1 MLNSGG
7 LMTKLIKRISAPLLS
22 LIILLNMSSAG
33 MAETTVSAEV
43 QAIFNSLLFLICGFL
58 VMFMAAGFAMLESGM
73 VTSKSVSVIC
83 AKNIGLYSIAGIM
96 FWLFGYNLAYGIP
109 EGGYIGTFTP
119 WSDASSVD
127 TGYADGSDWYFQM
140 VFCATTVSICSGA
153 MAERVK
159 LWPFFLFAAILA
171 GIIYP
176 IVMGWQWGGGWLAE
190 LGFSDFA
197 GSTLVHS
204 TGGAAALAGIMLLGA
219 RSGRFDSKGEAK
231 ALKPFAAS
239 SIPLVTI
246 GVFIL
251 WLGWFGFNGGSQLAI
266 GTFDDAVAVS
276 SIFINTNL
284 AACGGVMA
292 AAIITRLI
300 YGKTDVVQMLNGA
313 IGGLVAVTAEPLAP
327 TPLAAIFIGAIGGLI
342 VVFGTKLLFSFK
354 LDDVVGAIPA
364 HMFAGIWGTL
374 AVPLTNTDASFSA
387 QVIGVLS
394 INIFVFVVSYIV
406 FSIMKGTFGIRLSKE
421 AESKG
426 TDVTET
432 GVIAYAIRD

>member
-1 MLNSGG
+1 
-7 LMTKLIKRISAPLLS
+7 MTKFLKKMSAPILS
-22 LIILLNMSSAG
+22 LIFLLNMSSAG

-43 QAIFNSLLFLICGFL
+43 QAIFNSLLFLMCGFM

-159 LWPFFLFAAILA
+159 LWPFFLFAAILS

-219 RSGRFDSKGEAK
+219 RYGRFDSKGEAK
-231 ALKPFAAS
+231 AIKPFAAS
-239 SIPLVTI
+239 SIPLVTV

-284 AACGGVMA
+284 AAAGGVMA
-292 AAIITRLI
+292 AAIITRLMF
-300 YGKTDVVQMLNGA
+300 GKTDVIQMLNGA

-327 TPLAAIFIGAIGGLI
+327 SPLAAIFIGAVGGLI

-374 AVPLTNTDASFSA
+374 AVPLTNSDASFSA
-387 QVIGVLS
+387 QLIGVLS

-406 FSIMKGTFGIRLSKE
+406 FSIMKATFGIRLSKE
-421 AESKG
+421 AEAKG

>member
-1 MLNSGG
+1 
-7 LMTKLIKRISAPLLS
+7 MTKIIKRISAPLLS
-22 LIILLNMSSAG
+22 LVFLLNMSSAG

-43 QAIFNSLLFLICGFL
+43 GFIFNTLLFLICGFL

-73 VTSKSVSVIC
+73 VTSRSVSVIC
-83 AKNIGLYSIAGIM
+83 AKNIGLYAIAGIM
-96 FWLFGYNLAYGIP
+96 FWLVGYNLAYGIP
-109 EGGYIGTFTP
+109 EGGYIGSFVP
-119 WSDASSVD
+119 WSDASAID
-127 TGYADGSDWYFQM
+127 TGYSDGSDWFFQM

-153 MAERVK
+153 MAERIK

-176 IVMGWQWGGGWLAE
+176 IVMSWQWGGGWLAE

-219 RSGRFDSKGEAK
+219 RTGRFDSKGQPK
-231 ALKPFAAS
+231 ALQPFAAS

-251 WLGWFGFNGGSQLAI
+251 WLGWFGFNGGSQLAL
-266 GTFDDAVAVS
+266 GTFDDAVAIS

-292 AAIITRLI
+292 AGIITRLM
-300 YGKTDVVQMLNGA
+300 YGKTDVIQMLNGA
-313 IGGLVAVTAEPLAP
+313 IGGLVAITAEPLAP
-327 TPLAAIFIGAIGGLI
+327 SPFAAILIGAVGGLI

-364 HMFAGIWGTL
+364 HLFAGIWGTL
-374 AVPLTNTDASFSA
+374 AVPLTNADASFSA
-387 QVIGVLS
+387 QLIGVLS
-394 INIFVFVVSYIV
+394 INIFVFAVSYIV
-406 FSIMKGTFGIRLSKE
+406 WSIMKGTFGIRLSKE
-421 AESKG
+421 AETKG

>member
-1 MLNSGG
+1 
-7 LMTKLIKRISAPLLS
+7 MTKIIKKISAPLLS
-22 LIILLNMSSAG
+22 LIILLNKSSAG
-33 MAETTVSAEV
+33 MAETTVSGEV

-119 WSDASSVD
+119 WSDASAVD
-127 TGYADGSDWYFQM
+127 TGYADGSDWFFQM

-153 MAERVK
+153 MAERIK

-171 GIIYP
+171 GVIYP

-219 RSGRFDSKGEAK
+219 RYGRFDSKGEAK
-231 ALKPFAAS
+231 AIKPFAAS
-239 SIPLVTI
+239 SIPLVTV

-292 AAIITRLI
+292 AAIITRLMF
-300 YGKTDVVQMLNGA
+300 GKTDVIQMLNGA

-327 TPLAAIFIGAIGGLI
+327 SPLAAIFIGAVGGLI

-374 AVPLTNTDASFSA
+374 AVPLTNADASFSA
-387 QVIGVLS
+387 QLIGVLS
-394 INIFVFVVSYIV
+394 INIFVFAVSYV
-406 FSIMKGTFGIRLSKE
+406 VWSIMKGTFGIRLSKE
-421 AESKG
+421 AETKG

>member
-1 MLNSGG
+1 
-7 LMTKLIKRISAPLLS
+7 MTKLIKKISAPLIS
-22 LIILLNMSSAG
+22 LIFLLNMSSAG

-43 QAIFNSLLFLICGFL
+43 GFIFNTLLFLICGFL

-83 AKNIGLYSIAGIM
+83 AKNIGLFSIAGIM
-96 FWLFGYNLAYGIP
+96 FWMVGYNLAYGIP
-109 EGGYIGTFTP
+109 EGGYIGKFIP

-127 TGYADGSDWYFQM
+127 TGYSDGSDWYFQM
-140 VFCATTVSICSGA
+140 VFCATTVSIVSGT
-153 MAERVK
+153 MAERIK
-159 LWPFFLFAAILA
+159 LWPFFVFAAILS

-204 TGGAAALAGIMLLGA
+204 TGGAAALAGAMIIGPRL
-219 RSGRFDSKGEAK
+219 GRFTKSGAP
-231 ALKPFAAS
+231 APLKPFAAS

-251 WLGWFGFNGGSQLAI
+251 WLGWFGFNGGSQLAM
-266 GTFDDAVAVS
+266 GTADDAIAVS
-276 SIFINTNL
+276 TIFINTFL
-284 AACGGVMA
+284 AGAGGVIGA
-292 AAIITRLI
+292 ATITRLHF
-300 YGKTDVVQMLNGA
+300 GKTDVIQMLNGC

-327 TPLAAIFIGAIGGLI
+327 SPFAAILIGAVGGLI
-342 VVFGTKLLFSFK
+342 VVYGTKLLFS
-354 LDDVVGAIPA
+354 LQIDDVVGAIPA
-364 HMFAGIWGTL
+364 HLFAGIWGTL
-374 AVPLTNTDASFSA
+374 IVPATNSGANFST
-387 QVIGVLS
+387 QLIGVLS
-394 INIFVFVVSYIV
+394 VNIFVFIVAYIV
-406 FSIMKGTFGIRLSKE
+406 FSAIKATIGLRLSKE
-421 AESKG
+421 GETKG

>member
-1 MLNSGG
+1 
-7 LMTKLIKRISAPLLS
+7 MTKLIKRITAPVLS
-22 LIILLNMSSAG
+22 LVFLLNMSSAG

-43 QAIFNSLLFLICGFL
+43 GFIFNTLLFLICGFL

-83 AKNIGLYSIAGIM
+83 AKNIGLYAIAGIM
-96 FWLFGYNLAYGIP
+96 FWLVGYNLAYGIP
-109 EGGYIGTFTP
+109 EGGYIGSFTP
-119 WSDASSVD
+119 WSDASAID
-127 TGYADGSDWYFQM
+127 TGYADGSDWFFQM

-153 MAERVK
+153 MAERIK

-171 GIIYP
+171 GVIYP

-190 LGFSDFA
+190 IGFSDFA

-204 TGGAAALAGIMLLGA
+204 TGGAAALAGIILLGA
-219 RSGRFDSKGEAK
+219 RNGRFDSKGEPK

-251 WLGWFGFNGGSQLAI
+251 WLGWFGFNGGSQLAL
-266 GTFDDAVAVS
+266 GTFDDAVAIS
-276 SIFINTNL
+276 TIFINTNL

-292 AAIITRLI
+292 AGIITRLM
-300 YGKTDVVQMLNGA
+300 YGKTDVIQMLNGA
-313 IGGLVAVTAEPLAP
+313 IGGLVAITAEPLAP
-327 TPLAAIFIGAIGGLI
+327 SPFAAILIGAIGGLI

-354 LDDVVGAIPA
+354 FDDVVGAIPA
-364 HMFAGIWGTL
+364 HLFAGIWGTL
-374 AVPLTNTDASFSA
+374 AVPLTNTDANFSA
-387 QVIGVLS
+387 QLIGVLAV
-394 INIFVFVVSYIV
+394 NIFVFAVSYIV
-406 FSIMKGTFGIRLSKE
+406 WSVMKAIFGIRLSKE
-421 AESKG
+421 AETKG